1 LTEKAAGV
9 GEETATVSS
18 AQGPRLDSLQREAED
33 DETRLLVVVA
43 RFGAVG
49 DGGST
54 VSGGGAV
61 GVSPVCLQRKKKG
74 KGRRRREGR
83 MEERLGFLGPKDKGR
98 EGAGERGRTTATTH
112 MACLLCWERR

>member
-1 LTEKAAGV
+1 
-9 GEETATVSS
+9 
-18 AQGPRLDSLQREAED
+18 LQREVED

-74 KGRRRREGR
+74 KGRQRREGR